1 MRIIFAGTPEFSV
14 GCLDALVA
22 AGHEVVACYTQPDR
36 KAGRGRKLSA
46 SAVKARAVELNIP
59 VEQPQNFRGEKDRA
73 TLAAYQAELIVVV
86 AYGLLLPE
94 SVLQMPSRGCI
105 NVHASILPRWRGA
118 APIQRAVAAGDAE
131 SGVTIMQMD
140 VGLDTGDMLLIER
153 TPIAAN
159 ETGGSLHDRLAAIG
173 AKALSDAIE
182 QLQNGDLTPTPQDNS
197 LANYAHK
204 LDKAE
209 AVIDWSLSNQQIE
222 QTIRGFNPWPVA
234 ETQLGNKRVRV
245 WLAVA
250 ETAERPGSPVG
261 SVISADKGGLL
272 VACGQGELRIT
283 KLQHVGG
290 KPMLAADFLNGFA
303 GGASALVGEQLG

>member
-1 MRIIFAGTPEFSV
+1 
-14 GCLDALVA
+14 VA

-46 SAVKARAVELNIP
+46 SPVKARALELNIP
-59 VEQPQNFRGEKDRA
+59 VEQPQNFRAEEDRA
-73 TLAAYQAELIVVV
+73 TLAAYQAELMVVV

-173 AKALSDAIE
+173 AKALTDAIE
-182 QLQNGDLTPTPQDNS
+182 QLQSGDLTATPQDNS

-250 ETAERPGSPVG
+250 ETAERAGSPVG
-261 SVISADKGGLL
+261 SVISADKSGVL

-283 KLQHVGG
+283 KLQNVGG